1 MKKIYTI
8 FLFIPFISLGQ
19 IINIPDPN
27 FKALLLEADTDNNIA
42 GLVKIDVNNNGEIEQ
57 SEALL
62 VYDLL
67 LPPGNITDL
76 TGIEYFTNLL
86 DIKCSSN
93 LITTLDLSN
102 STQLITIGVDN
113 NVLTSLNLTGLTNLF
128 FINCGGNQLTD
139 LDFSTLTGLEV
150 VICGQNLFT
159 ELDFSNNPIFSQ
171 LRVAESPNLT
181 TIKINN
187 NHPQIFTQ
195 TAWNGCWD
203 ENPNLANI
211 CVDEN
216 EVAPLQNFLAN
227 CTITQ
232 PINIYTD
239 CALSNEDFIA
249 TTFKLAPNPTEGNV
263 FFDNSVKQY
272 NTVSVYNYLGQEIL
286 IKNLKPIF
294 NEKFDL
300 SGFEKGVYIVKFT
313 NERESVSVKVVKE

>member
-1 MKKIYTI
+1 MKKIYVI
-8 FLFIPFISLGQ
+8 FLFVNFISVGQ

-62 VYDLL
+62 VYVFVF
-67 LPPGNITDL
+67 PPGNINDL
-76 TGIEYFTNLL
+76 TGIEYFTNLMYFS
-86 DIKCSSN
+86 CPSN
-93 LITTLDLSN
+93 QITSVDLSN
-102 STQLITIGVDN
+102 STQL
-113 NVLTSLNLTGLTNLF
+113 LTLGLGSNQLTNLNLTGLTSLE

-139 LDFSTLTGLEV
+139 VDFSSLTALEV

-159 ELDFSNNPIFSQ
+159 ELDFSNNPVFNQ
-171 LRVAESPNLT
+171 LRADECPNLT

-195 TAWNGCWD
+195 TAFNGCWD

-216 EVAPLQNFLAN
+216 EVAALQTFLLN
-227 CTITQ
+227 CNITQ

-239 CALSNEDFIA
+239 CALSNEDFMA
-249 TTFKLAPNPTEGNV
+249 TTFKLAPNPTEGIV

-272 NTVSVYNYLGQEIL
+272 NTVSVYSYLGQEIMNKHL
-286 IKNLKPIF
+286 ERIF
-294 NEKFDL
+294 YEKLDL
-300 SGFEKGVYIVKFT
+300 SGFEKGVYIVKLT
-313 NERESVSVKVVKE
+313 NEKQSVSIKVIKE